1 MKLVNLMA
9 VLMLVVPVVTSAG
22 HPVDINRAS
31 AEELA
36 AALEGVGL
44 TKANAIVAFREQHG
58 QFMVADELTKVT
70 GIGEKTVE
78 RNRAFIEVTDKANT
92 AVTKNQKSTLVNP
105 AVKPK

>member
-36 AALEGVGL
+36 AA
-44 TKANAIVAFREQHG
+44 
-58 QFMVADELTKVT
+58 
-70 GIGEKTVE
+70 
-78 RNRAFIEVTDKANT
+78 
-92 AVTKNQKSTLVNP
+92 
-105 AVKPK
+105 